1 MQFRMVRRF
10 SLVVATFFFTVF
22 PSFVLAGESPKSND
36 SVVADSA
43 KNLPAVHLDGNYF
56 SRDGQRFLPVG
67 ANWVPAKA
75 AMQWPTQWDPKA
87 IEADFAQDARTRLS
101 TRFVST
107 CLGVVRASPRRL
119 QPGSVSR
126 SRFPGFPGSRYQ
138 IYLHPSL
145 C

>member
-56 SRDGQRFLPVG
+56 SRDGHRFIPVG

-87 IEADFAQDARTRLS
+87 IEADFANMHELGFNTIRLDM
-101 TRFVST
+101 VW
-107 CLGVVRASPRRL
+107 AWIEPR
-119 QPGSVSR
+119 PGDYNPVAFRDSIS
-126 SRFPGFPGSRYQ
+126 
-138 IYLHPSL
+138 
-145 C
+145 